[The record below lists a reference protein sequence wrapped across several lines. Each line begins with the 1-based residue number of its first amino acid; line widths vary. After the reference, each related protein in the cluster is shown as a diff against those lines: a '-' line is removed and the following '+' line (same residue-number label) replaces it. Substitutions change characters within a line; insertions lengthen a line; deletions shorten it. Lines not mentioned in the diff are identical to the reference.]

1 MNPPDETANGNDGV
15 RVARARH
22 WLMCRPAYFD
32 VTYSINRWMNP
43 AVPTSN
49 DLAVRQWQ
57 ALYEL
62 LSSLGHQ
69 LDLIDPLASQPDMV
83 YTANGATV
91 VDEVVLLARFRHPER
106 AGEEPGFKR
115 WFLEQ
120 GYCWVAQAK
129 YMNEGE
135 GDFLDT
141 GDIVLAG
148 TGFRTEPMAHAEASE
163 ILGRPVESLTLVDPW
178 FYHLDTALAVLDVGE
193 IMYFPEAFSPKSQGL
208 LAELF
213 PDAIRAERADAE
225 VFGLNAVSDGL
236 NVVLPQASTALA
248 RSLRERG
255 YRPHGVDVSELLKGG
270 GGPKCC
276 TLSLGSWSGAK
287 IG

>member
-1 MNPPDETANGNDGV
+1 MIRSNERANGNDRE
-15 RVARARH
+15 RVARDRR

-43 AVPTSN
+43 DVPTSN
-49 DLAVRQWQ
+49 DLAVQQWQ

-62 LSSLGHQ
+62 LGNLGHKV
-69 LDLIDPLASQPDMV
+69 DLVDPLAGQPDMV

-91 VDEVVLLARFRHPER
+91 IDDVVLLARFRHPER
-106 AGEEPGFKR
+106 AGEEPGFKQ
-115 WFLEQ
+115 WFLDQ
-120 GYCWVAQAK
+120 GYRQVTQAK

-141 GDIVLAG
+141 GDILLAG
-148 TGFRTEPMAHAEASE
+148 TGFRTDLIAHAEAGE
-163 ILGRPVESLTLVDPW
+163 VLGRPVASLTLVNPW

-193 IMYFPEAFSPKSQGL
+193 IMYFPDAFAPESQGL

-225 VFGLNAVSDGL
+225 AFGLNAVSDGL

-248 RSLRERG
+248 HFLRERG
-255 YRPHGVDVSELLKGG
+255 YRTHGVDVSELLKGG

-276 TLSLGSWSGAK
+276 TLSLGP
-287 IG
+287 